1 MSNQHA
7 TNATTSEQARNG
19 RPLNANALT
28 AEQRQ
33 TIAALF
39 ADADAG
45 ELLRAV
51 AHQCLRSIPDY
62 ATALETST
70 AVSKAA
76 AQMQAQAQAPCTCKS
91 DWRIYHPKCS

>member
-1 MSNQHA
+1 MSHQHA
-7 TNATTSEQARNG
+7 TNATTAEQARNG
-19 RPLNANALT
+19 RPLNTNALT

-45 ELLRAV
+45 EILRAV

-62 ATALETST
+62 APALETRGP
-70 AVSKAA
+70 VSKAA
-76 AQMQAQAQAPCTCKS
+76 A
-91 DWRIYHPKCS
+91 RVNR